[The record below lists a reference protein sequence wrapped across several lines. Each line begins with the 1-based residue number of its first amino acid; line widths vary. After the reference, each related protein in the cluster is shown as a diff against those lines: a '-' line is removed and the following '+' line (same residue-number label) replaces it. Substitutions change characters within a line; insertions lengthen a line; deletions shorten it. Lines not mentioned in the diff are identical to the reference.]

1 MDSLTVYFSP
11 KVNQAYEIYNFRQAE
26 QKADESLDSFHTRS
40 HRLAQ
45 TCTFSNCDTEIKQQ
59 IILSCKSQRL
69 RRRRLQEDQSLADIL
84 NAGRAF
90 ETSEKQAAH
99 VEEDSSDELHAL
111 KIKQSTAKY
120 PDRSKERFNSQ
131 RRNRKEDGTDINVK
145 PSTATCYI

>member
-1 MDSLTVYFSP
+1 MTP
-11 KVNQAYEIYNFRQAE
+11 
-26 QKADESLDSFHTRS
+26 RS
-40 HRLAQ
+40 N
-45 TCTFSNCDTEIKQQ
+45 SKSSY
-59 IILSCKSQRL
+59 SCKSQRL
-69 RRRRLQEDQSLADIL
+69 RRRCLQGDQSLADIL

-120 PDRSKERFNSQ
+120 PDRSKERFNLQ